1 MKPAITKGR
10 CEVCGIPMDAEY
22 FDVSGFVG
30 NLAIEDTARSLSKSL
45 KEAIGEAIVKTI
57 QETSRSRSPAK
68 GTAPKPVQA
77 AQEKA
82 PEPPPRSESKPP
94 SAVSSATSI
103 ARPLVQ
109 EPAWI
114 DLFSGSGRK
123 NEDDLSLPLCGEH
136 RVLTS
141 FQLNPQYCGILTY
154 FAQYTDLYARD
165 NSQILTPG
173 FEWLILQNGK
183 RVFPYTQLEM
193 IVNPWGNN
201 CLPVTIRLDEHAKV
215 EFVLRN
221 RSVKDGDI
229 PAYPIRAFAGRLV
242 GRYWYNEI
250 YGGRTSA

>member
-30 NLAIEDTARSLSKSL
+30 NLAIVGIDFFSCPDSRNQA
-45 KEAIGEAIVKTI
+45 
-57 QETSRSRSPAK
+57 ETLCL
-68 GTAPKPVQA
+68 
-77 AQEKA
+77 
-82 PEPPPRSESKPP
+82 PR
-94 SAVSSATSI
+94 
-103 ARPLVQ
+103 
-109 EPAWI
+109 
-114 DLFSGSGRK
+114 
-123 NEDDLSLPLCGEH
+123 CGEQA
-136 RVLTS
+136 VLAS
-141 FQLNPQYCGILTY
+141 FQLNPQYCGVLIY

-221 RSVKDGDI
+221 RNVKDNLQ
-229 PAYPIRAFAGRLV
+229 YPIHAFAGRLV

-250 YGGRTSA
+250 YGGRESSWRE